1 MVAHLE
7 LVGKLIQGFIGEAE
21 LRNSGERMKELVR
34 FLLEKGVVYREE
46 GGFAA
51 PDRIALVE
59 SLLAY
64 GFTAEYLASFF
75 TWRDFEAFSDDVL
88 FRHGYSSL
96 RNFRFSR
103 GGRRFEVDILAL
115 KKPLVLCVECKHYK
129 KPKTTMLSKQSI
141 ERHIERAKALA
152 ESMESLTLSMGV
164 SGWGRLKVV
173 PFIITLTQEGM
184 YKEIPIIPVFK
195 LNTFLLELDQN
206 INSICFFEAEA
217 SSYRKID

>member
-1 MVAHLE
+1 ME

-21 LRNSGERMKELVR
+21 LRGSGEEMKELVR
-34 FLLEKGVVYREE
+34 FLLEKGVVCREE

-75 TWRDFEAFSDDVL
+75 TWRDFEAFSDNVL
-88 FRHGYSSL
+88 ARHGYSSL

-115 KKPLVLCVECKHYK
+115 KKPLILCVECKHYK
-129 KPKTTMLSKQSI
+129 KPKTAILSKQSI

-152 ESMESLTLSMGV
+152 ESMAGLTLSIGV
-164 SGWGRLKVV
+164 SGWGRLKVI
-173 PFIITLTQEGM
+173 PLIITLMQEGIH
-184 YKEIPIIPVFK
+184 KGVPVVPVFK
-195 LNTFLLELDQN
+195 LNSFLLELDPN
-206 INSICFFEAEA
+206 LDSICSFESSA
-217 SSYRKID
+217 SSYHKIC